1 MISLDSLEAVGADN
15 ATEVAEA
22 ANGKEDG
29 IPMLEYSSSDLQRID
44 DSVEA
49 SQKGGNNM

>member
-1 MISLDSLEAVGADN
+1 MIGAV
-15 ATEVAEA
+15 
-22 ANGKEDG
+22 NGEEDG

-49 SQKGGNNM
+49 SQKGGNM